1 MERNYTPID
10 RLIAAIDEGL
20 RVSTGEAPAPF
31 RANPAGDLAPAELN
45 EQDREHVAGLMRIN
59 HTGEV
64 CAQALYAGQA
74 ATARNEATREA
85 MQSAADEE
93 IDHLAWCEER
103 LQELD
108 ARPSLLNPLW
118 YAGSFAI
125 GALAGIA
132 GDDWSLGFVKETEN
146 QVEAHLA
153 DHLDRLPEGDPRRE
167 EFQTASDALFGGLSP
182 FCSCGVIPAAIGL
195 RRQGAGRG
203 PSAAFL
209 VSTPES
215 GVDSIAI
222 TWALLDPVMTVV
234 RPIAAFITGT
244 LAGILIGLLPEEK
257 TELDREADACD
268 CADTCCG

>member
-20 RVSTGEAPAPF
+20 RVSTGAAPAPF

-74 ATARNEATREA
+74 ATARNDATREA

-103 LQELD
+103 LKELD

-146 QVEAHLA
+146 QVEAHLK
-153 DHLDRLPEGDPRRE
+153 DHLSKLPEGDARSQAILDQMKIDE
-167 EFQTASDALFGGLSP
+167 AKHAHMAEDA
-182 FCSCGVIPAAIGL
+182 
-195 RRQGAGRG
+195 GAR
-203 PSAAFL
+203 
-209 VSTPES
+209 
-215 GVDSIAI
+215 D
-222 TWALLDPVMTVV
+222 
-234 RPIAAFITGT
+234 
-244 LAGILIGLLPEEK
+244 LPEPVQK
-257 TELDREADACD
+257 AMGLMAGVMKALAYRV
-268 CADTCCG
+268 